1 MPYYLGIVESRAY
14 ILFYYEV
21 IESKYRRLIAMQQ
34 LPVCLTIMS
43 DYLNFKPKNILPR
56 SSLRTLYNLYIQKG
70 LVERFA

>member
-21 IESKYRRLIAMQQ
+21 IESKYRRLIAMQR
-34 LPVCLTIMS
+34 LPLCLTIMS

-56 SSLRTLYNLYIQKG
+56 SSLRTLNNLYIQKG

>member
-1 MPYYLGIVESRAY
+1 MPYHLGFVESRAY

-21 IESKYRRLIAMQQ
+21 IESKYRRLIAMRR
-34 LPVCLTIMS
+34 LPLSLTIMS